1 MMSHQI
7 FHMISHKGVKTN
19 THDHNPLV
27 YIQILI
33 KKTNTKQKCWNQ
45 TTGDEGVAMM
55 LVSSF
60 LFDNTMYKSMI
71 DSTISQWV
79 HQSSSLIVA

>member
-1 MMSHQI
+1 MMPHQI

-33 KKTNTKQKCWNQ
+33 KKKQTQNKNVGTKPLETK
-45 TTGDEGVAMM
+45 E
-55 LVSSF
+55 
-60 LFDNTMYKSMI
+60 
-71 DSTISQWV
+71 
-79 HQSSSLIVA
+79 

>member
-1 MMSHQI
+1 MEIPLFIPSNQMMPHHI

-45 TTGDEGVAMM
+45 TTGDEGAPMI
-55 LVSSF
+55 SF
-60 LFDNTMYKSMI
+60 SPGT
-71 DSTISQWV
+71 
-79 HQSSSLIVA
+79 

>member
-1 MMSHQI
+1 MEIPLFIPFNQMMPHQI

-33 KKTNTKQKCWNQ
+33 KKKQTQNKNVGTKPLETK
-45 TTGDEGVAMM
+45 E
-55 LVSSF
+55 
-60 LFDNTMYKSMI
+60 
-71 DSTISQWV
+71 
-79 HQSSSLIVA
+79 